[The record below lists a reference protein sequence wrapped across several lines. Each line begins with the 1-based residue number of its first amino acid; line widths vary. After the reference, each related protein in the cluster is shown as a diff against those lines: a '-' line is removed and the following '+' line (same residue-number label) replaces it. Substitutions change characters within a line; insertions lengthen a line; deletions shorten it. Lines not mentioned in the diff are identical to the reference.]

1 MEENGESL
9 PSKKEIA
16 GIVAGVSVMVGSWV
30 AYMSFAYDPHNN
42 SGANKMPLNPIERFD
57 PHRQAKIIS
66 ESTGGADN
74 DPSLLLRQ
82 KLPDGR
88 VINVRKPVFIGEVAI
103 REPGE
108 KVVPSSLEPPLPD
121 QP

>member
-1 MEENGESL
+1 MKPNPEDL

-16 GIVAGVSVMVGSWV
+16 YIAAGVSVLVGSWV
-30 AYMSFAYDPHNN
+30 AYMSFVYDPHGG
-42 SGANKMPLNPIERFD
+42 SGANRSSNPLERID
-57 PHRQAKIIS
+57 PYKQAKIIS
-66 ESTGGADN
+66 ESSGPGKK

-82 KLPDGR
+82 RLPDGR
-88 VINVRKPVFIGEVAI
+88 VITARKPVFIGEVAI

-108 KVVPSSLEPPLPD
+108 KVIPAELEAPLPE